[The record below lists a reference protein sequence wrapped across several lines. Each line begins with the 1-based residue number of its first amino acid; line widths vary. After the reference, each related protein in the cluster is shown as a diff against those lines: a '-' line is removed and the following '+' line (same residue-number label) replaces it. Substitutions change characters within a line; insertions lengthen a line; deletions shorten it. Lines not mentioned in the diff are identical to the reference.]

1 MSFAITAD
9 HMNRVRCAVLVLLPA
24 SMLAQQP
31 VQFGAAS
38 FSAPAGWASE
48 SQPNLLRFTRIQGQD
63 RCMILVSGEESAQ
76 GSLDAAFGRVWG
88 AAFTS
93 AVYRNPARPAS
104 SEQTSPSGDRYAVG
118 ESELED
124 RNGNRFLVRL
134 HVFSLGSTI
143 QSFVVI
149 GSSRSALEG
158 CRPDW
163 TALLGSLRFRSSPA
177 NAKATTG
184 PGSTGARAP
193 SAQPS
198 PSPPAAPN
206 ELADGKPLVFD
217 NVTYVPPAGWAIR
230 RSAALVE
237 MGPTNTRGDEALRV
251 LLLPG
256 RRTSAPLANEF
267 DAAWAEVRS
276 LFGGEQML
284 TVNRVPYDLQ
294 QPTRTLR
301 GTEYVRGQG
310 GLRRRDG
317 NYNVDLVVFHPGD
330 RVERV
335 AVISRD
341 FRNNLLMTTSWNNPL
356 YYRAVR
362 EFVFSLEFAN
372 EPKRSMAPAGLR
384 AGGIVGVWAGL
395 GMSFGEIKTNFA
407 VFFDNGLAYYGAH
420 FPVRGLLDID
430 PSLEQPAQLR
440 EWGTY
445 TMNGDAGT
453 LTMPYGTIP
462 LRRTATGLE
471 VTSNRQLH
479 KFVRLSMPDAP
490 LDGTWCMPE
499 GQCLRLT
506 AEGRFE
512 DNGAI
517 RAVEHPSY
525 PVTLSPAGGRGRY
538 TLRSHTLILSYDS
551 GVEMR
556 LAFVGL
562 PPDRRAPS
570 PSEIRLGFEPD
581 MLVRKFFLVRRGA
594 PAGAPRRTKKNGRSA
609 RTRGPCPNLYGP
621 GAWHTVVYHDKPLR
635 RRDRRLRARSIDQ
648 RRGTVKN
655 LRFKIESAA
664 RERGARG
671 ARCSCATNGVCR
683 DERLCAHHPR
693 DLGESDLV
701 RRLGGRG
708 LHNVV
713 GRHSGGFRV
722 GHPPGRR
729 RRLLVLG
736 AGYHQNR
743 AGEEKGS
750 THESRSYR

>member
-1 MSFAITAD
+1 
-9 HMNRVRCAVLVLLPA
+9 
-24 SMLAQQP
+24 MLAQQP

-38 FSAPAGWASE
+38 FAAPAGWTSE
-48 SQPNLLRFTRIQGQD
+48 SQPNLLRFMRIQGQD

-76 GSLDAAFGRVWG
+76 GSLDAAFGRVWN

-124 RNGNRFLVRL
+124 RNGNRVLVRL
-134 HVFSLGSTI
+134 HVFSLGSSI

-149 GSSRSALEG
+149 GSSRAALEG

-163 TALLGSLRFRSSPA
+163 TALLASLRFRSSPPNPRA
-177 NAKATTG
+177 ATG
-184 PGSTGARAP
+184 PAGAGGSTPAAKTASTP
-193 SAQPS
+193 A
-198 PSPPAAPN
+198 AAPN

-230 RSAALVE
+230 RTAALVE

-251 LLLPG
+251 FLLPG
-256 RRTSAPLANEF
+256 RRASSPLANEF

-276 LFGGEQML
+276 LLGAEQML
-284 TVNRVPYDLQ
+284 TVNRVAYDLQ

-301 GTEYVRGQG
+301 GTEYLRGNG
-310 GLRRRDG
+310 GLRLRDG
-317 NYNVDLVVFHPGD
+317 TYSVDLIVFHPAD

-341 FRNNLLMTTSWNNPL
+341 FRDNLLMTTSWNNPA

-362 EFVFSLEFAN
+362 ELVFSLKFTN
-372 EPKRSMAPAGLR
+372 EPARSLAPAGLR
-384 AGGIVGVWAGL
+384 PGAIVGVWAGL

-430 PSLEQPAQLR
+430 PALEQPAQLR

-462 LRRTATGLE
+462 LRRTETGLE

-490 LDGTWCMPE
+490 LDGTWCMPA

-506 AEGRFE
+506 ADGRFE

-538 TLRSHTLILSYDS
+538 TLRSHTLVLNYDS
-551 GVEMR
+551 GEEMR
-556 LAFVGL
+556 VAFVGL

-581 MLVRKFFLVRRGA
+581 MLVKR
-594 PAGAPRRTKKNGRSA
+594 
-609 RTRGPCPNLYGP
+609 
-621 GAWHTVVYHDKPLR
+621 
-635 RRDRRLRARSIDQ
+635 
-648 RRGTVKN
+648 
-655 LRFKIESAA
+655 
-664 RERGARG
+664 
-671 ARCSCATNGVCR
+671 
-683 DERLCAHHPR
+683 
-693 DLGESDLV
+693 
-701 RRLGGRG
+701 
-708 LHNVV
+708 
-713 GRHSGGFRV
+713 
-722 GHPPGRR
+722 
-729 RRLLVLG
+729 
-736 AGYHQNR
+736 
-743 AGEEKGS
+743 
-750 THESRSYR
+750 